1 MSALGS
7 GGRPHIVLIGAGHA
21 NLYLMRH
28 RHRLA
33 DADMTIVDPGA
44 FWYSGMAAGALGGA
58 HEPAEIRVDPV
69 RLARRYG
76 LASIRGR
83 LSGLDRSERKA
94 RLTDGRT
101 LDYDLISLNLGSSAP
116 TLTAHPDGPR
126 VWAVK
131 PIARLIALR
140 HQLTSAYERGEHP
153 ALVVVGGGASGVELA
168 CNLRSLAVR
177 YASPAT
183 ITLISSTRKL
193 IPTAPAGAR
202 RWLEGYLRRIG
213 VVVRVGMRAVS
224 HHRDGL
230 LMAEEGVPMGQDAL
244 RLLECEHVI
253 HAGGLAPPG
262 ALDGLGL
269 TLIGSRGLAVHSTL
283 QSVDDPDV
291 FAAGDCAALVEHALP
306 RLGVYGVRQAPVLL
320 ANLKAR
326 LQGSPLQRYRPQAQA
341 LTILNLGQDQ
351 GLAIRGRLWWAGR
364 SSLLWKHWLDE
375 RFMTRYRH

>member
-1 MSALGS
+1 MPALRG

-21 NLYLMRH
+21 HLYLMRH

-33 DADMTIVDPGA
+33 DADMTVVDPGA

-58 HEPAEIRVDPV
+58 HEPAEIRIDPV

-76 LASIRGR
+76 LDSIRGR
-83 LSGLDRSERKA
+83 LSVLDRSERKA
-94 RLTDGRT
+94 QLTDGRT

-116 TLTAHPDGPR
+116 TLTALPDGPR

-131 PIARLIALR
+131 PIAQLVALR
-140 HQLTSAYERGEHP
+140 HHLTNAFERGESP

-168 CNLRSLAVR
+168 CNLRSLAARHAAQVTVTLVSSSR
-177 YASPAT
+177 
-183 ITLISSTRKL
+183 TLI
-193 IPTAPAGAR
+193 PAAPSGAR
-202 RWLEGYLRRIG
+202 RWLAGYLRRIG
-213 VVVRVGMRAVS
+213 VEVRVGMRAVS

-230 LMAEEGVPMGQDAL
+230 LMAEVGGAMSQETL
-244 RLLECEHVI
+244 HLLGCEHVI

-269 TLIGSRGLAVHSTL
+269 TLIDGRGLALHNTL

-320 ANLKAR
+320 ANLEAR
-326 LQGSPLQRYRPQAQA
+326 LHGRPLQRYRPQAKA

-364 SSLLWKHWLDE
+364 SSLLWKRWLDE
-375 RFMTRYRH
+375 RFMVRHRH

>member
-1 MSALGS
+1 MSALRG

-21 NLYLMRH
+21 HLYLMRH
-28 RHRLA
+28 RRRLA
-33 DADMTIVDPGA
+33 AADMTIVDPGA
-44 FWYSGMAAGALGGA
+44 FWYSGMAAGVLGGTHA
-58 HEPAEIRVDPV
+58 PAEVRIDPV

-76 LASIRGR
+76 LESIRGR
-83 LSGLDRSERKA
+83 LSGLDRSEHKA
-94 RLTDGRT
+94 QLTDGRT

-116 TLTAHPDGPR
+116 TLTALSEGPR

-131 PIARLIALR
+131 PIAQLIALR

-168 CNLRSLAVR
+168 CNLHSLAVR
-177 YASPAT
+177 YAAPAA
-183 ITLISSTRKL
+183 ITLVSSSRKL
-193 IPTAPAGAR
+193 IPTAPSGAR
-202 RWLEGYLRRIG
+202 RWLAGYLRRIG
-213 VVVRVGMRAVS
+213 VEVRVGMRAVS

-230 LMAEEGVPMGQDAL
+230 LIAEEGVTRGQDAM
-244 RLLECEHVI
+244 RLLACDHVI

-262 ALDGLGL
+262 ALGGLGL
-269 TLIGSRGLAVHSTL
+269 TLLGSRGLAVHDTL

-291 FAAGDCAALVEHALP
+291 FAAGDCAALVEHVLP

-326 LQGSPLQRYRPQAQA
+326 LHGRPLQRYRPQAQA
-341 LTILNLGQDQ
+341 LTILNLGHDQ

-364 SSLLWKHWLDE
+364 SSLLWKRWLDE
-375 RFMTRYRH
+375 RFMARHRY

>member
-1 MSALGS
+1 MSALRG

-44 FWYSGMAAGALGGA
+44 FWYSSMAAGVLGGI

-76 LASIRGR
+76 LESIRGR
-83 LSGLDRSERKA
+83 LSGLDRSERKVQ
-94 RLTDGRT
+94 LTDGRT
-101 LDYDLISLNLGSSAP
+101 LDYDLVSLNLGSSAP
-116 TLTAHPDGPR
+116 TPTALSDGPS

-131 PIARLIALR
+131 PIAQLVALR
-140 HQLTSAYERGEHP
+140 RQLTKVFERGELP

-168 CNLRSLAVR
+168 CNLRNLAARHAAPV
-177 YASPAT
+177 A
-183 ITLISSTRKL
+183 ITLLSSSSKL
-193 IPTAPAGAR
+193 IPTAPSGAR
-202 RWLEGYLRRIG
+202 RWLAGYLRGIG
-213 VVVRVGMRAVS
+213 VEVRVGMRAVS
-224 HHRDGL
+224 HHREGL
-230 LMAEEGVPMGQDAL
+230 LIAEEGATSGQDAL
-244 RLLECEHVI
+244 RLLECDHVI

-262 ALDGLGL
+262 SLGSLGL
-269 TLIGSRGLAVHSTL
+269 TLVGSRGLAVHSTL

-291 FAAGDCAALVEHALP
+291 FAAGDCAALVEHTLP

-320 ANLKAR
+320 ANLEAR
-326 LQGSPLQRYRPQAQA
+326 LHGRPLQRYRPQAQA

-364 SSLLWKHWLDE
+364 SSLFWKRWLDE
-375 RFMTRYRH
+375 RFLANYRQ